1 MANKIGPGDAVFTT
15 NFSFFATAEVISLV
29 GATPIFIDIDQS
41 TFNINPQLLE
51 LEIDKVIKDG
61 KLNARAI
68 ISVDLFGLLADY
80 SEIERISK
88 KFNLFLIEDAAQS
101 FGATYNDKKACS
113 FGDASATSF
122 YPAKPL
128 GCYGDGGA
136 IFTDNDNLADI
147 CKSIRVHGEGI
158 DKYHNIRIGL
168 NSRLDTIQA
177 AILLN
182 KMKIFDKELELRN
195 LVAKEYS
202 EKLPDNV
209 KIQYIPKGFISSW
222 AQYSILCNDQ
232 NERNDIIDILSKKNI
247 PIAVFYKIPFNK
259 NIIYSSKVRN
269 SFPISEEIS
278 KCILS
283 LPMHPYLRNEEIRA
297 ITSLISNYYK

>member
-247 PIAVFYKIPFNK
+247 PTAVFYKIPFNK

>member
-1 MANKIGPGDAVFTT
+1 VFTT
-15 NFSFFATAEVISLV
+15 NFSFFATAEAISLV
-29 GATPIFIDIDQS
+29 GATPIFIDIEES
-41 TFNINPQLLE
+41 TFNINPELLE
-51 LEIDKVIKDG
+51 LEINKVIKDG

-80 SEIERISK
+80 NAIEKISK

-101 FGATYNDKKACS
+101 FGATYNNKKACS
-113 FGDASATSF
+113 FGNASATSF

-136 IFTDNDNLADI
+136 IFTDNDSLAEI
-147 CKSIRVHGEGI
+147 CKSIRVHGEGK

-177 AILLN
+177 TILLN
-182 KMKIFDKELELRN
+182 KMKIFNEELKLRN

-202 EKLPDNV
+202 KKLPNNV
-209 KIQYIPKGFISSW
+209 KIQHIPKGFISSR
-222 AQYSILCNDQ
+222 AQYSILCDNED
-232 NERNDIIDILSKKNI
+232 ERNDIIDILSKKNI
-247 PIAVFYKIPFNK
+247 PTAVFYKIPFNK
-259 NIIYSSKVRN
+259 NIIYSSKAKN
-269 SFPISEEIS
+269 SFPISEGIS

-283 LPMHPYLRNEEIRA
+283 LPMHPYLSNEEIST

>member
-29 GATPIFIDIDQS
+29 GATPIFVDIEES

-51 LEIDKVIKDG
+51 LEINKVIKDG
-61 KLNARAI
+61 ELNARAI

-101 FGATYNDKKACS
+101 FGATYNNKKACS

-136 IFTDNDNLADI
+136 IFTDNDSLADI
-147 CKSIRVHGEGI
+147 CKSIRVHGEGK
-158 DKYHNIRIGL
+158 DKYHNIRVGL

-177 AILLN
+177 TILLN
-182 KMKIFDKELELRN
+182 KMKIFNEELKLRN

-202 EKLPDNV
+202 EKLPNNV

-222 AQYSILCNDQ
+222 AQYSILCN
-232 NERNDIIDILSKKNI
+232 NEDERDDIINLLNKESI
-247 PIAVFYKIPFNK
+247 PTAVFYRVPFNENK
-259 NIIYSSKVRN
+259 LYSSKALN
-269 SFPISEEIS
+269 SFPVSGKIS

-283 LPMHPYLRNEEIRA
+283 LPMHPYLRNEEISI
-297 ITSLISNYYK
+297 ITSLISTYYK